1 MASIE
6 HSLVLESARADHIS
20 TLDPQKNVLQNTIF
34 PTKPG
39 NPNNTQQVFEILPR
53 NLNPT
58 GQTALG
64 HNNNHHDAIVPID
77 STPSAPLDLALQ
89 TLPISHPS
97 TSQRNTPSHAYA
109 SQGVPPELPNFL
121 AEVIFVL
128 TCTAGQLVS
137 ALLIGH
143 ISVTQ
148 TVFADALGISSS
160 QILWLLSSSSL
171 ASGLSVVVSGSLADL
186 GPPKLLMVGAFIWEA
201 VWMVVCAVAI
211 SPRLKILFFVARAMQ
226 GLAVGVLV
234 SASMSILGR
243 VCSPGIRKTKV
254 FSFMAAGSP
263 LGYWI
268 GCVQAGAL
276 SSRLPWIFG
285 STAIFLAGCA
295 VAAQLTIPKLRPAA
309 DSSEVEAPSLRDFD
323 YFGAGLASIGT
334 TLVVFGLTQGSSTHW
349 NPYTYSTVI
358 LGFLLLGGFYFVEKY
373 VARPLIPN
381 RLWKTRG
388 FAALLISYF
397 LGLGAYSSWQFY
409 AIQFWQRYQHVTP
422 LRAALYILPNCIVGI
437 LAAYIV
443 SKTLHVVPTNVIL
456 TASMIAFGLGSAF
469 FLPQSPSS
477 NYWALSMPGIALA
490 TFGPDMSF
498 AAAAI
503 FITSS
508 VPRSYQGAAGSL
520 LVTVQNLTIA
530 VMTSV
535 GEVVG
540 ARVETLPTGEIGLT
554 GIKAIWWFG
563 LAAAL
568 TGALI
573 TATTVRIPKAE
584 EKEHVQ

>member
-1 MASIE
+1 MASHE
-6 HSLVLESARADHIS
+6 HSLGIRVPNDHISTVGLQSTGNDHIS
-20 TLDPQKNVLQNTIF
+20 TLDIQMEVLVKAPSSKPQGLDRI
-34 PTKPG
+34 
-39 NPNNTQQVFEILPR
+39 QQVPEAPTTLESRTHSDTIPPP
-53 NLNPT
+53 NPIPNPT
-58 GQTALG
+58 LEVT
-64 HNNNHHDAIVPID
+64 
-77 STPSAPLDLALQ
+77 LQ
-89 TLPISHPS
+89 TQNHPS
-97 TSQRNTPSHAYA
+97 RAYP
-109 SQGVPPELPNFL
+109 SQGIPPELPNL
-121 AEVIFVL
+121 LSEVIFVL
-128 TCTAGQLVS
+128 TCTAGQLIS

-143 ISVTQ
+143 VSVTQ
-148 TVFADALGISSS
+148 SVFASALGISPS
-160 QILWLLSSSSL
+160 QIPWLLGSSSL
-171 ASGLSVVVSGSLADL
+171 ASGLSVIVSGSLADL
-186 GPPKLLMVGAFIWEA
+186 GPPKQLMVGAFVWEA
-201 VWMVVCAVAI
+201 VWMVVGALAI
-211 SPRLKILFFVARAMQ
+211 SPRLRILFFVARAMQ

-243 VCSPGIRKTKV
+243 VYSPGVRKTNV

-276 SSRLPWIFG
+276 SARLPWIFG

-295 VAAQLTIPKLRPAA
+295 VAAQLTIPDLRPAA
-309 DSSEVEAPSLRDFD
+309 DGSGEEAPSLRDFD
-323 YFGAGLASIGT
+323 YVGAGLAAMGS
-334 TLVVFGLTQGSSTHW
+334 TLIVFGLTQGSAARW
-349 NPYTYSTVI
+349 NPYTYCSVVV
-358 LGFLLLGGFYFVEKY
+358 GCLLLVGFYFVEKG

-388 FAALLISYF
+388 FATLLISYF

-409 AIQFWQRYQHVTP
+409 AIQFWQRFQHVTP
-422 LRAALYILPNCIVGI
+422 LQAALYILPNCIIGI

-443 SKTLHVVPTNVIL
+443 SKTLHIVPTNVIL
-456 TASMIAFGLGSAF
+456 TASMLAFGLGSAF
-469 FLPQSPSS
+469 FLPQTPTS

-535 GEVVG
+535 GEVIG
-540 ARVETLPTGEIGLT
+540 AKVEMLPTGEIGLA

-573 TATTVRIPKAE
+573 TATMVRIPKAE